1 MLTTMYLQTHT
12 LDYEILHKID
22 KGLQLS
28 NADAICLVKLD
39 FTEHL

>member
-1 MLTTMYLQTHT
+1 MLSTMYLQTNK

-28 NADAICLVKLD
+28 NALAQLKLNQG
-39 FTEHL
+39 

>member
-28 NADAICLVKLD
+28 NALAQLKLNRG
-39 FTEHL
+39 